1 MSAREK
7 RAWQRIRGDR
17 FGDWIEARTPECDMV
32 LICAD
37 HPHHEPV
44 TICLRHQAYVE
55 KLREIM
61 HERGVIEVTLMP
73 YRNADKVTI
82 TLDDLRRR
90 RKA

>member
-1 MSAREK
+1 
-7 RAWQRIRGDR
+7 
-17 FGDWIEARTPECDMV
+17 MV